1 MEPIIDYETV
11 PQPRSAEQITP
22 SRASSLSTQSTHH
35 RRPSLTLSPGTLP
48 NIGTPHSNP
57 VPVPARHGSLSSR
70 SPRVGPATLDSLSTS
85 PSFRRHSKGTGSF
98 SSGSMTG
105 SLFLNPTF
113 LPSPVSV
120 RRSRSITNERPRPEI
135 DIDDGRWLGT
145 LARQILA
152 MDQYAEAK
160 VVAGDMRVE
169 QAAKILLDSGEDC
182 LLVTGEGD
190 GHSAAFFDYA
200 DLNTFVLL
208 VLEAS
213 TSPQDDATPSNKV
226 TSKRLEDAVQRLRS
240 GEGISVGAMCNISG
254 KNPYHEV
261 TADAP
266 VSSFLRLF
274 GSGVHRIAVTGFDS
288 PCILTHATL
297 LHHLLSLPSDRVPA
311 AFMLQVTAGS
321 LGLPLRPL
329 ISLPGTASVLD
340 AMQVMSVHG
349 RRALGVLAGQSSHS
363 RRFRRSSSSGS
374 DVPSP
379 QATSPMLSPVDAPD
393 ELVSIVRSRECA
405 ALVIP
410 SEGKQVLAMSLEE
423 MVKNLQVRE
432 EGGRDRGEERMPVH
446 TVPPSTT
453 LLHACHLILATSSSR
468 VFIRSPAAISPP
480 ISPSTSAS
488 STSIS
493 ELYLGSQ
500 TSGLPAPVQTQ
511 LSPHGVL
518 SIVDVFA
525 CLVRLYAPKLGN
537 EPSISEIPPAWDV
550 EPVQKRETS
559 EPWWAGNFVT

>member
-169 QAAKILLDSGEDC
+169 QAAK
-182 LLVTGEGD
+182 
-190 GHSAAFFDYA
+190 YA

-240 GEGISVGAMCNISG
+240 GEGISVGAMC
-254 KNPYHEV
+254 
-261 TADAP
+261 TDAP

-432 EGGRDRGEERMPVH
+432 EGGRDRGEERMP
-446 TVPPSTT
+446 
-453 LLHACHLILATSSSR
+453 ATSSSR